1 MEENPVELFDYLSVI
16 WKRKILIIVVTLVG
30 IGVGAGIG
38 VVEVKKTGKKPV
50 VTYCA
55 EGMVKIGKR
64 AKIDPTSGKSSSIV
78 SYIESPEELVNTFPL
93 EYDVKIRETPE
104 YKLGIKQVGELAM
117 IKLTM
122 KGPDREVKGV
132 LKELI
137 DMLIEDHRDKARDSV
152 IAYKNYVKK
161 MQIDAEKLKKE
172 IFVMDAEVS
181 EKRRK
186 IEEQLM
192 AEIEG
197 DESKREQN
205 KQNTLLKMLYFNT
218 VENLHEK
225 ELAISRRNLRM
236 IQMKFTMQQITLGNL
251 EEYKTEMVGE
261 IRSTV
266 TKQKEMVKSIKQKI
280 MVAGVASLIMSLF
293 IVFLVEY
300 LVETKSKRKGK

>member
-1 MEENPVELFDYLSVI
+1 
-16 WKRKILIIVVTLVG
+16 
-30 IGVGAGIG
+30 
-38 VVEVKKTGKKPV
+38 
-50 VTYCA
+50 
-55 EGMVKIGKR
+55 MVKIGKR
-64 AKIDPTSGKSSSIV
+64 AKIDPTSGNSSSIV

-261 IRSTV
+261 ITSAAIKTVEMKKST
-266 TKQKEMVKSIKQKI
+266 KETI
-280 MVAGVASLIMSLF
+280 MLAGIAGLIMSTLIAF
-293 IVFLVEY
+293 FKEY
-300 LVETKSKRKGK
+300 LEESKSKRNENGKVDLA